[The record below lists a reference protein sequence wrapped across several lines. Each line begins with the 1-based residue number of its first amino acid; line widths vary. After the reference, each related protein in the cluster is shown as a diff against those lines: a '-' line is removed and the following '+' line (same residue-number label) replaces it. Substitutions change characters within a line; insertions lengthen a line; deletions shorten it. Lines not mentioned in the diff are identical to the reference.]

1 MKTDYIC
8 NSNLANGDKLQTYI
22 GRASKT
28 RLSDTENLDNF
39 QTTQIAGNDAH
50 ADVYIS
56 VIPWLSYI
64 SMRELFTCYSW
75 SAVQSPQYD
84 SKYKSSRILNNHDK

>member
-8 NSNLANGDKLQTYI
+8 NCNLANGDKLQTYI

-56 VIPWLSYI
+56 VIPRLSYI
-64 SMRELFTCYSW
+64 SKRELFTCYSW
-75 SAVQSPQYD
+75 SAVQSL
-84 SKYKSSRILNNHDK
+84 SMIASTKAHAFRAEI